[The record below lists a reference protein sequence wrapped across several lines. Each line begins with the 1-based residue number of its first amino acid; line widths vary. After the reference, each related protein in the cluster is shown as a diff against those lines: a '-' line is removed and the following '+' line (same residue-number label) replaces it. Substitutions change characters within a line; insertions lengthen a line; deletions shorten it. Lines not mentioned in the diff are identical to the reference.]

1 MGGKVSAAQRR
12 EPLVLFAVTGALLV
26 WSGIAPF
33 DRLTWVLEVSWV
45 IVALPALVL
54 TYRRHPLTP
63 LSYRLLFLHAVVLI
77 VGGYYTYARVPAGLW
92 VSDLFD
98 LTRNHYDRFGH
109 FMQGFVPA
117 IVLREIL
124 IRWSPLKSGK
134 WLPVT
139 VVSMCLA
146 FSALFEMIEWWA
158 ATIYG
163 GEAILY
169 LATQGDVWDT
179 QWDMFWALAGA
190 VLALATL
197 SRVHDRE
204 LARLGVMGGSNKT
217 D

>member
-1 MGGKVSAAQRR
+1 
-12 EPLVLFAVTGALLV
+12 
-26 WSGIAPF
+26 
-33 DRLTWVLEVSWV
+33 
-45 IVALPALVL
+45 
-54 TYRRHPLTP
+54 
-63 LSYRLLFLHAVVLI
+63 
-77 VGGYYTYARVPAGLW
+77 
-92 VSDLFD
+92 
-98 LTRNHYDRFGH
+98 
-109 FMQGFVPA
+109 
-117 IVLREIL
+117 
-124 IRWSPLKSGK
+124 
-134 WLPVT
+134 
-139 VVSMCLA
+139 MCLA